1 MMHCQ
6 ISGTAQKSQSGS
18 AGPPAMQ
25 AAMQGMPIPSQMT
38 QEGGIVTKAE
48 FWAGDG
54 AADTREAVAT
64 AIMAKKEDFILK
76 DVEW

>member
-1 MMHCQ
+1 
-6 ISGTAQKSQSGS
+6 
-18 AGPPAMQ
+18 
-25 AAMQGMPIPSQMT
+25 MT
-38 QEGGIVTKAE
+38 QEGGTVTKAE

-54 AADTREAVAT
+54 AADTIEAAAT

>member
-1 MMHCQ
+1 MHCQ

-18 AGPPAMQ
+18 AGP